1 MTGCALASRPPTNR
15 CASARR
21 GRRVASVA
29 LQNCGFG
36 PLQGAEFPT
45 AKMPSRSRA
54 RERRLCARH
63 LRRRGHRWW
72 RADGFS
78 ARHLVDRGRL
88 KPSGPRRKSRARGRW
103 HDEVRIGQIRA
114 IDASQARALP
124 GSIVIS
130 ILDGSIASTSQPS
143 TKLSRISSSRMRR
156 GPQSPGSRSLKH
168 SMS

>member
-1 MTGCALASRPPTNR
+1 MGTDAEPPGCLRLAHFPRSATCLPACRLIRLTWRPHRSGWLPLAPGAGTP
-15 CASARR
+15 
-21 GRRVASVA
+21 SVHTLLA
-29 LQNCGFG
+29 VEQAAGG
-36 PLQGAEFPT
+36 EQ
-45 AKMPSRSRA
+45 M
-54 RERRLCARH
+54 
-63 LRRRGHRWW
+63 
-72 RADGFS
+72 GFS

-88 KPSGPRRKSRARGRW
+88 RPSGPRRKSRARGRW

-143 TKLSRISSSRMRR
+143 TKLSRISSCRMRR

-168 SMS
+168 SM